1 MHTSLIFVLLS
12 RTKQAGNRVVLKVV
26 TYHAFLCRFF
36 PYHEIQTEC
45 ILAIDDDITMLTS
58 DELEFGYQVFL
69 VPLNLFVLLWQLIV
83 VFVAILFTVYF
94 LIALAKTVD

>member
-1 MHTSLIFVLLS
+1 MLKLVTFCVFV
-12 RTKQAGNRVVLKVV
+12 
-26 TYHAFLCRFF
+26 CRFF

-69 VPLNLFVLLWQLIV
+69 VPLNLFVLVV

-94 LIALAKTVD
+94 LIA